1 MEAVAVQDMT
11 PTVEARRR
19 AHPDVAGA
27 GVARLAEDPGVLPVL
42 PDIARGDR
50 AAIGRCMA
58 RYGALV
64 WSIARRLSPTQADAE
79 DATQEVFLEVWR
91 SAGRFDP
98 ARGSERVFVA
108 MIARRRLIDRLRTM
122 RPRIEHELQ
131 GLDERAYEVS
141 VEPRADQAAEVAI
154 ARAVLETLP
163 VEQRRV
169 IDLSI
174 VHGLSHSEI
183 ATRIGMPLGTVKTLV
198 RRGLIKVR
206 QALGVDEARGAEN
219 A

>member
-1 MEAVAVQDMT
+1 MQDMT
-11 PTVEARRR
+11 PTQEARRR
-19 AHPDVAGA
+19 VERELVAG
-27 GVARLAEDPGVLPVL
+27 GDDARGGHDPGLVPVL
-42 PDIARGDR
+42 PDVARGDR
-50 AAIGRCMA
+50 SAVARCMA

-64 WSIARRLSPTQADAE
+64 WSIARRLSPTAADAE
-79 DATQEVFLEVWR
+79 DASQEVFLELWR
-91 SAGRFDP
+91 SAGRYDP

-122 RPRIEHELQ
+122 RPRIEHELP
-131 GLDERAYEVS
+131 GLDEWANEVP
-141 VEPRADQAAEVAI
+141 VESRSDQAAEVAI

-183 ATRIGMPLGTVKTLV
+183 ATRVGMPLGTVKTLV

-206 QALGVDEARGAEN
+206 QALGVGEGRGGEQ
-219 A
+219 